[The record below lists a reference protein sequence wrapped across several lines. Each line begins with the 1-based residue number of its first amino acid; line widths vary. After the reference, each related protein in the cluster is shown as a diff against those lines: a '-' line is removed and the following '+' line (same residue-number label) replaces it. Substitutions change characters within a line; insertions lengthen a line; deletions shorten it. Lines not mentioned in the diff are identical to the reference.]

1 MWTVPFLKM
10 HDMTFSYCVQQ
21 GNSCHPGEKFV
32 KSPGST
38 IIFSKAL
45 SLVASCCSVS
55 VKICGVSVSRGKG
68 KGKSSF
74 FSFTFFRGKVLLFA
88 RLCPFAFLPRGEGGG
103 AFWEMGVL
111 SRHAWTK
118 GEALD
123 CVIFLCFLNN
133 RGNGLISIFL
143 RGTST
148 YKLTSGESAPPTM
161 VMPRFWL
168 VRGISTWDT
177 SPSRTGRRVMP
188 GNRNREK
195 NVF

>member
-88 RLCPFAFLPRGEGGG
+88 RLLSFRFSSAGGG
-103 AFWEMGVL
+103 GGHFGKWGCLVDT
-111 SRHAWTK
+111 HGQK

-123 CVIFLCFLNN
+123 CVVFLCFLNY
-133 RGNGLISIFL
+133 RGNRLISTFL
-143 RGTST
+143 RGKST
-148 YKLTSGESAPPTM
+148 CKTHQ
-161 VMPRFWL
+161 
-168 VRGISTWDT
+168 
-177 SPSRTGRRVMP
+177 RRVRP
-188 GNRNREK
+188 SHDGDAQVLAGAGDLNVGHLALK
-195 NVF
+195 NGQAGDAWK